1 MSVEKMLYLPENY
14 NIMMNKPHYLLLDG
28 LRGVAAFM
36 VLWYHIFEAH
46 ASSPIDQ
53 IVNHGYLMVDFFFV
67 LSGFVIGYA
76 YNDRWGSLSIKSFLK
91 RRLIR
96 LHPMVI
102 FGALLGAILFYWQ
115 GCEAWDVSKVSFGAL
130 LVATFLNLL
139 MIPVAP
145 SIEVRGIGEMYP
157 LNGPAW
163 SLFFEYL
170 ANLLY
175 AFFLRLLSTR
185 VLAVLV
191 GVFGVGLATLAI
203 AGGDGYIGYGW
214 SMTPIGMLGGSLR
227 VLFSFGMGLLLSRI
241 FKPKAIKHSF
251 WIASLVLIAIAL
263 TPRIGGAEA
272 LWANGIFDS
281 FCVLIIFPLIVYFVA
296 SDTAVTA
303 FTNRLCEWLGKLSY
317 PLYMVHYP
325 FIYAYYAWVKN
336 NNFTFEN
343 AVYGALAV
351 VIGSVV
357 LAYLVLK
364 YYDEPLRKRLSAY

>member
-1 MSVEKMLYLPENY
+1 MSVEKMLYLPENC

-28 LRGVAAFM
+28 LRGVVAFM

-76 YNDRWGSLSIKSFLK
+76 YNDRWGSLSVKSFLK

-157 LNGPAW
+157 LNGPTW

-185 VLAVLV
+185 VLSVLV

-296 SDTAVTA
+296 SDTAVTT
-303 FTNRLCEWLGKLSY
+303 FTNRLCKWLGKLSY
-317 PLYMVHYP
+317 SLYMVHYP

>member
-1 MSVEKMLYLPENY
+1 
-14 NIMMNKPHYLLLDG
+14 MMNKPHYLLLDG
-28 LRGVAAFM
+28 LRGVVAFM

-76 YNDRWGSLSIKSFLK
+76 YNDRWGSLSVKSFLK

-157 LNGPAW
+157 LNGPTW

-185 VLAVLV
+185 VLSVLV

-241 FKPKAIKHSF
+241 FKPKVIKHSF

-296 SDTAVTA
+296 SDTAVTT
-303 FTNRLCEWLGKLSY
+303 FTNRLCKWLGKLSY
-317 PLYMVHYP
+317 SLYMVHYP